1 MQACNVYIGKYGTVC
16 ASSGK
21 VDQLKCY
28 CNQDPGFGTISDCL
42 VRGYNNDTSIIDKF
56 VDKCNMT
63 ESKFYKNTTES
74 RKSLKPMVLI
84 MPIKRQR
91 PKQVLLAKP
100 VYESIRTASVSSSTG
115 KASLSTQKVSPNTII
130 DRSNVHKRMYAMSY
144 ITITFPVLWCW
155 FTLDIT

>member
-21 VDQLKCY
+21 KSINWKCY

-100 VYESIRTASVSSSTG
+100 CLRKHQELQVYPPAQV
-115 KASLSTQKVSPNTII
+115 KLV
-130 DRSNVHKRMYAMSY
+130 
-144 ITITFPVLWCW
+144 
-155 FTLDIT
+155 